1 MTFEEYKMLGL
12 DPKGPDSGPG
22 NKQPRK
28 LLIALTLLL
37 LVLGVLL
44 VRNSDLWFGSDDAA
58 EPEAPTSE
66 TTAKTDSGAAPA
78 KTSQQQAAPTQAQ
91 ASTPNPAA
99 APAPKNQNT
108 AKNSTTDKNQN
119 TAKNH
124 PAPAPAVPAK
134 EATAKPATPP
144 AVATNRVVLPPL
156 DVEVVA
162 GDNHR
167 KVHPGSNVT
176 IAEIPGTSSRSSRVT
191 ATVVPPSTNAAE
203 RELLPRATAPELRQ
217 SFDATYPLLGQH
229 SRVQGSVVLEA
240 VVGADGVIQNLR
252 VVSGPAVL
260 STAAQQAVRDWRFK
274 PYLEHGQPVE
284 TKARIT
290 VNFTIRVSDNPTKT
304 S

>member
-12 DPKGPDSGPG
+12 DPKGPDSGSG

-28 LLIALTLLL
+28 LLIALILLL

-66 TTAKTDSGAAPA
+66 TTAKTDSASAPA
-78 KTSQQQAAPTQAQ
+78 KTSQPKSAPAQAQ
-91 ASTPNPAA
+91 ASNP
-99 APAPKNQNT
+99 APAPAAKNQNT
-108 AKNSTTDKNQN
+108 AKNQSA
-119 TAKNH
+119 AKNH
-124 PAPAPAVPAK
+124 PGPAPAAPAK
-134 EATAKPATPP
+134 EATAKPTAPP
-144 AVATNRVVLPPL
+144 VVATNRVILPPL

-162 GDNHR
+162 GDTHR
-167 KVHPGSNVT
+167 KVHPGSNAT
-176 IAEIPGTSSRSSRVT
+176 IAEIPGASSRSSKVT